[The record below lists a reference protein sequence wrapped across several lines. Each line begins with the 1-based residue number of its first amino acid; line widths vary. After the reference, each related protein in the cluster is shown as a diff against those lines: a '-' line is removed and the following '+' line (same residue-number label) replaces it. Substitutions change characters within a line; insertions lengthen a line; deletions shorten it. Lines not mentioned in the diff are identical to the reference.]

1 MSEEPKYKPFE
12 LVVITKRDIGKTER
26 ILLDDNRQFQ
36 IKENHLWFVKTDE
49 KTGRYKHTYIPLCHI
64 ERIERLEQEEIS
76 NETE

>member
-49 KTGRYKHTYIPLCHI
+49 KTGRYNIIIACLTVV
-64 ERIERLEQEEIS
+64 IS
-76 NETE
+76 VLTLVMVIKMFIR